1 MIDVDE
7 IDKAVAFLR
16 DTAER
21 AAKARAER
29 LHLEDFSRSLKA
41 KLMSEHIEE
50 SLGAQE
56 RYAYADPR
64 YIAHLEALKMTIHDD
79 EKYRFLR
86 EAAQAKIEVWRSQ
99 LSWAKTQE
107 SIR

>member
-1 MIDVDE
+1 MLDVDD
-7 IDKAVAFLR
+7 IDRAVEFLR
-16 DTAER
+16 DSSEK

-29 LHLEDFSRSLKA
+29 LHMEDFTKSLRA
-41 KLMSEHIEE
+41 KLMCEHTNKP
-50 SLGAQE
+50 LGAQE
-56 RYAYADPR
+56 REALADQR
-64 YIAHLEALKMTIHDD
+64 YISHLEVLKQCIHDD
-79 EKYRFLR
+79 EKFRFLR

>member
-1 MIDVDE
+1 MIDIDE
-7 IDKAVAFLR
+7 IERAVEFLR
-16 DTAER
+16 DSSET

-29 LHLEDFSRSLKA
+29 LYLDDFSRSVKA
-41 KLMSEHIEE
+41 EIMGEHVDE

-56 RYAYADPR
+56 RIAYADAR
-64 YIAHLEALKMTIHDD
+64 YRNHLEILKMAIHRD
-79 EKYRFLR
+79 ERFRFLR

-107 SIR
+107 AIR